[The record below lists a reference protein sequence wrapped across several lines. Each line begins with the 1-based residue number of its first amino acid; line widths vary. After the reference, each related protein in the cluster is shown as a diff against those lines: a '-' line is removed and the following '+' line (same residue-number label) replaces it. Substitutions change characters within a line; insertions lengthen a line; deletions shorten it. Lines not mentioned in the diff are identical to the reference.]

1 MMKEKGVISSF
12 DMTPE
17 TVYMKLFYL
26 FQVLGTKNIPL
37 IKKYFKTDI
46 AGELTMDKTKVHV
59 ASYLKSYFNTFQ
71 EL

>member
-1 MMKEKGVISSF
+1 MKEVGVISSF

-17 TVYMKLFYL
+17 AVYMKLFYL
-26 FQVLGTKNIPL
+26 LQVLGTNNVPL

-46 AGELTMDKTKVHV
+46 AGELTSDKTNVHIEH
-59 ASYLKSYFNTFQ
+59 YLKSYFNQYQ